1 MVNLFEVVEKE
12 IDDKQYYLSPAPIQ
26 ECYIHCIDGVTFMPI
41 LSCKDK
47 VIRILD
53 TEKNAILYDFKLPD
67 ICNCIEPLEDISIV
81 ETKKKKMLS
90 RNLVFGL
97 DNGNVIFFF
106 NWSKVFAFEITDTT
120 PNLLWTL
127 ISEENTKSVS

>member
-1 MVNLFEVVEKE
+1 MGEYMVNLFEVVEKE

-97 DNGNVIFFF
+97 DNGNV
-106 NWSKVFAFEITDTT
+106 FAFEITDTT